1 MDTKTDTKSKLSQLV
16 TEKMVFIHAIVVI
29 AVCAIFGII
38 NCVTNNIVVGL
49 IVIAAGIATFLVVF
63 FLKKQTTPTTRGI
76 ILSQVQV
83 LIIIV
88 MSVVK
93 HELHIMFPLLLAS
106 MTMAAIYYSKKS
118 LYIHWAIMDAFSI
131 AGFIFRDFFY
141 SGSDML
147 VIIKGIAGINIG
159 AVLLIYLVN
168 CNLKN
173 IKATQ
178 AASEE
183 TEQLLEKVKHQV
195 EESERLMN
203 QQNEVVAKI
212 AEISSSVNSS
222 SGKMRDISTQLTA
235 SSSEQQA
242 AIEGI
247 TEEIRKIIGQTEE
260 SLNESTE
267 AEKAA
272 RSCAKLLEE
281 NHGAMKNMSD
291 AMDEIK
297 HSSEQI
303 RTIVQAIEDIAF
315 QTNILALNA
324 SIEAARAGDAGKGFA
339 VVADEVGNLA
349 RKSSESVENTT
360 ALIESSIASVE
371 RGAAIAED
379 VLKRMN
385 SVIATAEQSAHHS
398 VLISDLSH
406 RQAESTAEVEQRMSM
421 ISEVVA
427 QNVETSDESSR
438 IAQMV
443 ADEATKMDDIVS
455 SLRK

>member
-1 MDTKTDTKSKLSQLV
+1 MDTKSKLSQLV
-16 TEKMVFIHAIVVI
+16 TEKMVFIHALAVI
-29 AVCAIFGII
+29 LVCGIFGII
-38 NCVTNNIVVGL
+38 NLISKNFAVG
-49 IVIAAGIATFLVVF
+49 IIIIAAGAASFLTA
-63 FLKKQTTPTTRGI
+63 LLMKNKTTPTARGI
-76 ILSQVQV
+76 LLSQVQLV
-83 LIIIV
+83 IIIV

-93 HELHIMFPLLLAS
+93 NELHTMFPLLLAS
-106 MTMAAIYYSKKS
+106 MTIAAIYYNIKS
-118 LYIHWAIMDAFSI
+118 LVIHWAVMDAVSI
-131 AGFIFRDFFY
+131 AGFVFRDYFY
-141 SGSDML
+141 GGGDIVSI
-147 VIIKGIAGINIG
+147 VKGIAGINIG
-159 AVLLIYLVN
+159 AVLLIYLVK

-173 IKATQ
+173 IKETQ
-178 AASEE
+178 AANDE
-183 TEQLLEKVKHQV
+183 TEQLLVKVQAQI
-195 EESERLMN
+195 EESDRLME
-203 QQNEVVAKI
+203 QRSEVVAKI

-247 TEEIRKIIGQTEE
+247 SEEIRKIIRQTEE

-281 NHGAMKNMSD
+281 SNAAMNNMSD

-297 HSSEQI
+297 RSSEQI
-303 RTIVQAIEDIAF
+303 KTIVAAIEDISF

-324 SIEAARAGDAGKGFA
+324 SIEAARAGEAGKGFA

-360 ALIESSIASVE
+360 SLIESSINSVE

-385 SVIATAEQSAHHS
+385 SVITSAEQSAHHS
-398 VLISDLSH
+398 VLISDLSR
-406 RQAESTAEVEQRMSM
+406 RQAESTAAVEQSIRM

-427 QNVETSDESSR
+427 QNVATSDESSR
-438 IAQMV
+438 IAEMV
-443 ADEATKMDDIVS
+443 SDEATKMDEIVS
-455 SLRK
+455 SFRK